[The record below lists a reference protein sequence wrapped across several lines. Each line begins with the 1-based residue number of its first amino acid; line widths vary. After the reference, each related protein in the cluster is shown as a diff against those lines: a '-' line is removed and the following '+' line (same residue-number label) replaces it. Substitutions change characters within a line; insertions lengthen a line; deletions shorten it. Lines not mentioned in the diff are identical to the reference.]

1 MKTFGFQWHLTNRCN
16 MRCAHCYQE
25 DFTSEGEQDL
35 EILKA
40 AAGRIF
46 KALTDRRVSINLTG
60 GEPLL
65 FPFLFDLIEHLHT
78 FPNLEE
84 VNIIT
89 NGTVASEDFIKGIG
103 AFPKISTLKVSLESA
118 DAGINDRIRGDGN
131 FSLVQKNIASFHRSG
146 KSIVLMMTLS
156 RLNLASLEDTVRWAW
171 ECGLD
176 GVIVE
181 RFVPLGLGMGLA
193 NHALL
198 PQDWKTALRT
208 IVHVSNIG
216 VDPETLLPFRAFW
229 LCLGPCANP
238 LRGALCNLGGESM
251 ALMPDGTIYP
261 CRRLPIAV
269 GNILT
274 EPFEGILKRLET
286 YCPAE
291 IRSRLKGVRCRTCAV
306 EGCAGCRAIALAL
319 TGDALA
325 DDPQCPLPVRLAA
338 H

>member
-35 EILKA
+35 ETLKVA
-40 AAGRIF
+40 AARIF
-46 KALTDRRVSINLTG
+46 KALPDRRVSINLTG

-65 FPFLFDLIEHLHT
+65 LPFLFDLVEHLHT
-78 FPNLEE
+78 YPNLEE
-84 VNIIT
+84 INIIT
-89 NGTVASEDFIKGIG
+89 NGTVASEDVIKGIG
-103 AFPKISTLKVSLESA
+103 AFPKVSTLKVSLESA
-118 DAGINDRIRGDGN
+118 DAGINDRIRGNGN
-131 FSLVQKNIASFHRSG
+131 FSCVKENIASFRRSG

-171 ECGLD
+171 ESGLD

-181 RFVPLGLGMGLA
+181 RFVPLGLGRGLA
-193 NHALL
+193 NQALL
-198 PQDWKTALRT
+198 HQDWEIALRS
-208 IVHVSNIG
+208 IAQVSNIG
-216 VDPETLLPFRAFW
+216 IDPETLLPFRAFW
-229 LCLGPCANP
+229 LYLGPCANP
-238 LRGALCNLGGESM
+238 LRGALCNLGSESM

-269 GNILT
+269 GNILSD
-274 EPFEGILKRLET
+274 PFEGILKKLET

-291 IRSRLKGVRCRTCAV
+291 IRSRLNGNQCRACAV

-325 DDPQCPLPVRLAA
+325 DDPQCPISTHLAA